1 MNSDHNSR
9 KTIFTV
15 ILFLLSF
22 YPAPL
27 WAGSGGLLVATAS
40 SMKLVFEEL
49 ARDFQRH
56 HPGIKVKLSSGSSGN
71 FFSQIKHGAPFD
83 IFFSAD
89 MGYPHRL
96 SEEGQSWDENQAI
109 PYAVGHIVLWSP
121 KEKKFDIQK
130 EKSKLLLSKKIS
142 KIAIA
147 NPKHAPYGR
156 AAVEWLTKA
165 GIYSQVKS
173 RLVLGEN
180 ISQAAQFAHTGAAQA
195 GVLALSLALDPKMV
209 ATGNFWEIPEDQHSP
224 IEQGFLILKNTKNPK
239 AAQSFVDFVVSPAG
253 GRVLRKYGFALP

>member
-1 MNSDHNSR
+1 
-9 KTIFTV
+9 
-15 ILFLLSF
+15 
-22 YPAPL
+22 
-27 WAGSGGLLVATAS
+27 
-40 SMKLVFEEL
+40 MKLVFEEL
-49 ARDFQRH
+49 ARDFQQH
-56 HPGIKVKLSSGSSGN
+56 HPGIKVKISSGSSGN

-89 MGYPHRL
+89 MDYPHRL
-96 SEEGQSWDENQAI
+96 AEEGQSWDENQAA
-109 PYAVGHIVLWSP
+109 PYAVGRNVLWHP
-121 KEKKFDIQK
+121 KKRKLDVQK
-130 EKSKLLLSKKIS
+130 EKSKLLLSKKIL

-147 NPKHAPYGR
+147 NPKHAPYGM

-165 GIYSQVKS
+165 GIYSQVKP

-209 ATGNFWEIPEDQHSP
+209 AAGNFWEIPEDQYSP

-239 AAQSFVDFVVSPAG
+239 AAQSFADFVVSPAG
-253 GRVLRKYGFALP
+253 SRVLRKYGFALP